1 MQVFHS
7 TGQTPLAQV
16 SEAVANDN
24 KGNGEYHFALLKLA
38 DAQGQQA
45 AGIDE
50 GMAFAGIFMEDSA
63 DGTVTLQ

>member
-7 TGQTPLAQV
+7 TGQDPLAQV
-16 SEAVANDN
+16 SEVTANDN
-24 KGNGEYHFALLKLA
+24 SGNGEYHFALLKLA
-38 DAQGQQA
+38 DAEGQQA

-50 GMAFAGIFMEDSA
+50 GISFAGIFMEDSA

>member
-24 KGNGEYHFALLKLA
+24 TGNGEYHFALLKLA

>member
-7 TGQTPLAQV
+7 TGATPLAQV
-16 SEAVANDN
+16 SEVTANDN
-24 KGNGEYHFALLKLA
+24 SGGGEYHIALLKLA

-45 AGIDE
+45 AGINE
-50 GMAFAGIFMEDSA
+50 GMIFSGVFMEDSS

>member
-16 SEAVANDN
+16 SETVANDN
-24 KGNGEYHFALLKLA
+24 SGNGEYHFALLKLA

-45 AGIDE
+45 ANIDE
-50 GMAFAGIFMEDSA
+50 GMSFAGIFMEDSA

>member
-7 TGQTPLAQV
+7 TGATPLAQV
-16 SEAVANDN
+16 SEAAANDN
-24 KGNGEYHFALLKLA
+24 SGNGEYHFALLKLA

-50 GMAFAGIFMEDSA
+50 GIVFSGIFMEDSS